1 MPELAGGLIAVGVDG
16 SPTSALRWAADL
28 ARLSDAE
35 IVAVRAWHV
44 ALACLAP
51 YAPVSR
57 LPTQEGERAG
67 AEADLAG
74 AMLTALGPAPD
85 VKVRAALV
93 CGPPAR
99 VILNQCADAD
109 LLVLGGHHADSP
121 LRQTVGAIAATCL
134 RQAPCPVVIVTVA
147 AASSGEQGSA
157 SAHPYDDRSQP
168 AWLAL
173 SAARRATQTRAVEAG
188 AIPGIRPIVSSRTAR
203 W

>member
-16 SPTSALRWAADL
+16 SPASVTALRWAADL

-57 LPTQEGERAG
+57 RPTQEGERAG

-147 AASSGEQGSA
+147 AASPGQVVAQGSA
-157 SAHPYDDRSQP
+157 SAHPSVLTMASACCPTPPDR
-168 AWLAL
+168 
-173 SAARRATQTRAVEAG
+173 
-188 AIPGIRPIVSSRTAR
+188 
-203 W
+203 

>member
-16 SPTSALRWAADL
+16 SPASVTALRWAADL

-57 LPTQEGERAG
+57 RPTQEGERAG

-74 AMLTALGPAPD
+74 AMPAPD
-85 VKVRAALV
+85 VKVTAALV
-93 CGPPAR
+93 RGPPAR
-99 VILNQCADAD
+99 VLLNQCADAD

-147 AASSGEQGSA
+147 AASPGQVVAQGSA
-157 SAHPYDDRSQP
+157 SSTIRQVTD
-168 AWLAL
+168 
-173 SAARRATQTRAVEAG
+173 
-188 AIPGIRPIVSSRTAR
+188 AISVSK
-203 W
+203 

>member
-1 MPELAGGLIAVGVDG
+1 MPCPELAGDLITVGVNG
-16 SPTSALRWAADL
+16 SPASVAALRWAADL
-28 ARLSDAE
+28 AQLRDAE
-35 IVAVRAWHV
+35 IGVVRAWHV
-44 ALACLAP
+44 ALASLAP

-57 LPTQEGERAG
+57 RPTQEGERSR

-147 AASSGEQGSA
+147 AASPGQVVAQGSA
-157 SAHPYDDRSQP
+157 SSTIRQVTD
-168 AWLAL
+168 
-173 SAARRATQTRAVEAG
+173 
-188 AIPGIRPIVSSRTAR
+188 AISVSK
-203 W
+203 

>member
-16 SPTSALRWAADL
+16 SPASVAALRWAADL

-57 LPTQEGERAG
+57 RPTQEGERAG

-147 AASSGEQGSA
+147 TASSGRVVAPGRGCYVGRVSTARATGGEA
-157 SAHPYDDRSQP
+157 SRVIAARAAAGYRADDR
-168 AWLAL
+168 
-173 SAARRATQTRAVEAG
+173 
-188 AIPGIRPIVSSRTAR
+188 
-203 W
+203 